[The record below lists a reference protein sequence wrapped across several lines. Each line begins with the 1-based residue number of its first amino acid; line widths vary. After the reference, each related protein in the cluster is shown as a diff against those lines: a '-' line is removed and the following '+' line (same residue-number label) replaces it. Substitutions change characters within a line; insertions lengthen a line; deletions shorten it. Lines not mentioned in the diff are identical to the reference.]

1 MLDKTIVI
9 CFIFLQTVFCSFAQ
23 QKPLPIGFPS
33 ECPTYQPELTKA
45 IHLTPRHMNADSLV
59 KQAQQIMLLRNKE
72 NVLKTIEILENAVA
86 LDSTNAQVYYQLS
99 DVYGLAPRYTTMLRK
114 TGDEKSLAYFLK
126 GFSLNPKAADGLG
139 RMANLKIEYQNDYA
153 CAKDILKRVLK
164 SDPKNAW
171 IQFEY
176 AILLASKN
184 KFSEAYKHRVVALKN
199 ADSLTRLRI
208 LNNSA
213 RMRFMAH
220 DYNWVI
226 KHCDSLITSYYPKKN
241 WLAHFYKGLALA
253 QQGKYDQALAQQ
265 KLATPS
271 LEGDAG
277 GVANLARSYIL
288 AGDIKNGKQA
298 LQELLAR
305 YERGEN
311 VVNYQIAGVY
321 EALGDFD
328 NSFIWLNR
336 DVEGGDDI
344 HGWLLWLNH
353 DPRWN
358 RIRSDARFKEL
369 TIKAGL

>member
-1 MLDKTIVI
+1 MLDKIIFT
-9 CFIFLQTVFCSFAQ
+9 CFIFLQTVICSFAQ
-23 QKPLPIGFPS
+23 QKSLPIGFPS
-33 ECPTYQPELTKA
+33 ECPTYKPKLTKVKHFTA
-45 IHLTPRHMNADSLV
+45 NQMNADSLV
-59 KQAQQIMLLRNKE
+59 KQAQEIMRLRNKE
-72 NVLKTIEILENAVA
+72 NILKAIEILDNAVA
-86 LDSTNAQVYYQLS
+86 IDSTNAQAYYQLS

-114 TGDEKSLAYFLK
+114 AGDEKSLVYFLK
-126 GFSLNPKAADGLG
+126 AFSLNPKSVDVLS
-139 RMANLKIEYQNDYA
+139 RLANLKIEYQNDYA

-171 IQFEY
+171 IRFEY
-176 AILLASKN
+176 AILLASEN

-226 KHCDSLITSYYPKKN
+226 KHCDSLITSYYPKTN

-253 QQGKYDQALAQQ
+253 EQGKYDEALAEQ

-271 LEGDAG
+271 LKGDAG

-288 AGDIKNGKQA
+288 AGDIKNGKLA
-298 LQELLAR
+298 LQENLDR

-311 VVNYQIAGVY
+311 VVKYQIAGVY

-328 NSFIWLNR
+328 NAFIWLYR

-344 HGWLLWLNH
+344 HGWLLWLKH
-353 DPRWN
+353 DPRWK
-358 RIRSDARFKEL
+358 RIRSDARFRKL